1 MESPAAVP
9 ARREEAFCR
18 RRGSGPP
25 PVRASPP
32 LLAERAC
39 RPAEDPLIRDD
50 EPEERPPADP
60 RAEERAEPAGRGRSF
75 PRPLAE
81 PPLLPLPP
89 PRPCAMRPTVPP
101 GSHPSRER
109 PARPMACPGVLAHR
123 LGAPQLAPL
132 RWGRPLVCA
141 SQIMSLGVMLFA
153 RSVRRGGRRWRHRRT
168 DEPAHG
174 NLWMGSGAPGPPRV
188 ESRREQCWGL
198 GQHLTVMGSS
208 GTLKASLPV
217 VPSTSQRCSRPP
229 SAAQVV
235 PAAPPL
241 AVRTARTARTDP
253 VPPGFGTLISSPSQR
268 KPSVSSMRTAWRRI
282 RLPTMPARRSHQG
295 RPRRNRRHAAG
306 RIRCS
311 GECRFFTRRAP
322 LTAGGRWSRHRRW
335 R

>member
-60 RAEERAEPAGRGRSF
+60 RAEERAEPAGRGRPF

-188 ESRREQCWGL
+188 ESRREQCWGSWAAL
-198 GQHLTVMGSS
+198 DRYGQRWDVESIAPRGALNVPAM
-208 GTLKASLPV
+208 LK
-217 VPSTSQRCSRPP
+217 TSQRCPGRPCR
-229 SAAQVV
+229 SA
-235 PAAPPL
+235 PGRSDGSNGSNGP
-241 AVRTARTARTDP
+241 RTARLRHADLIAISTKTQRQFHADRLETNSAPHDARATLP
-253 VPPGFGTLISSPSQR
+253 SRTPPQESP
-268 KPSVSSMRTAWRRI
+268 
-282 RLPTMPARRSHQG
+282 
-295 RPRRNRRHAAG
+295 PRRRTHPVQRGMPVLHPPCPAHGRR
-306 RIRCS
+306 
-311 GECRFFTRRAP
+311 
-322 LTAGGRWSRHRRW
+322 
-335 R
+335 